1 MQRMLLEPSG
11 SLLYCRNFEF
21 ALGATSDPNLHSSS
35 ERLQATSQALSLN
48 WRSGRVDLSF
58 DGLSACGY
66 LVRVHTS
73 SSIDKRASHSWP
85 HAYL

>member
-1 MQRMLLEPSG
+1 M
-11 SLLYCRNFEF
+11 SLLRRRNFEF

-35 ERLQATSQALSLN
+35 ERLQAASQALSLS
-48 WRSGRVDLSF
+48 WRPGRLDLSF

-73 SSIDKRASHSWP
+73 SFIDKQASHAWP
-85 HAYL
+85 NVYV